1 MRPIHVLAALVFF
14 AVPSAL
20 AQDRELSEAAAK
32 LSQQI
37 LQSGRKTVAV
47 ANFSNAQGYGIQF
60 SDYVVDELGT
70 LLAGSVKGFDVVT
83 RVRLNQIMDERRL
96 KFGNNFDPATF
107 QQLGKLAGADAIVG
121 GNYRVL
127 GSTVA
132 LNLQILDVSK
142 GTIIAG
148 VICNI
153 PRTKDVDELLGI
165 PSSASLA
172 SSSGLKVTGQRQAE
186 NMLPS
191 PDSFHPA
198 ETIDDNG
205 GTKLGSYKCKI
216 RADLVVCYL
225 LMTRTGYGNH
235 DYTATTGTSD
245 VKLID
250 NFNAEHQEVHIYFVN
265 GKDQQQKNLS
275 LGQGDAGWLAIE
287 FGQASADVT
296 SARIVFRNTG
306 QQLHIPIE

>member
-20 AQDRELSEAAAK
+20 AQDRELSDAAAK

-47 ANFSNAQGYGIQF
+47 ANFSNAQGYGAQF

-70 LLAGSVKGFDVVT
+70 LLAGSAKGFDVVT
-83 RVRLNQIMDERRL
+83 RSRLNQIMDERRL
-96 KFGNNFDPATF
+96 KFGSNFDPATF

-121 GNYRVL
+121 GSYRVL

-153 PRTKDVDELLGI
+153 PRTKDVDELLGT
-165 PSSASLA
+165 PSSISLPRP
-172 SSSGLKVTGQRQAE
+172 GLKTNVQSQAE
-186 NMLPS
+186 NVLPS

-198 ETIDDNG
+198 EAIDDNL

-225 LMTRTGYGNH
+225 LITRTGYGSH
-235 DYTATTGTSD
+235 DYTAITGTSD

-265 GKDQQQKNLS
+265 GKGQQQKNLS

-287 FGQASADVT
+287 FGQASADIT
-296 SARIVFRNTG
+296 SARIVFTNTNLL
-306 QQLHIPIE
+306 LHISVE